1 MTFASSPLSQNLI
14 DTQSPEPIDQ
24 VLSYGISSDDQ
35 VVISPKFVASIPN
48 ARICSTENKNS
59 HKNSHCLKRG
69 SRRSR
74 GIDVILAAT
83 ALIILFPA
91 FLLIALMIWLHDR
104 GPPVFAHRRIGKEGK
119 TFPCLKFRTMVMD
132 AEQRLADILR
142 SDPDAAEEWER
153 NQKLLIDP
161 RITPIGNF
169 LRKTSLDEVPQLFNV
184 LIGQMSMVGPRPIV
198 ENEIPRYGRYF
209 EHYCRVRP
217 GITGLWQVSGR
228 NDVSYRR
235 RVVMDTVYCRSK
247 SVALDLSILTLT
259 VPAVLKQRGA
269 A

>member
-1 MTFASSPLSQNLI
+1 MTFASSPSSQNLI
-14 DTQSPEPIDQ
+14 QNHSLDVIDQ
-24 VLSYGISSDDQ
+24 SLSYEGLTT
-35 VVISPKFVASIPN
+35 SPDIILPTFAVGKANGRIYSIEDESGHDLV
-48 ARICSTENKNS
+48 RD
-59 HKNSHCLKRG
+59 

-74 GIDVILAAT
+74 VIDFTLAAT
-83 ALIILFPA
+83 ALIILLPV
-91 FLLIALMIWLHDR
+91 FLLIALIIWLHDR
-104 GPPVFAHRRIGKEGK
+104 GPPVFAHRRIGKAGK

-142 SDPDAAEEWER
+142 SDPDAAEEWKR
-153 NQKLLIDP
+153 HQKLLVDP
-161 RITPIGNF
+161 RITPIGNL

-184 LIGQMSMVGPRPIV
+184 LVGQMSLVGPRPIV

-228 NDVSYRR
+228 NDISYRR
-235 RVVMDTVYCRSK
+235 RVVMDTVYCRTK
-247 SVALDLSILTLT
+247 SIALDLSILTRT
-259 VPAVLKQRGA
+259 VPAVLKRRGA